1 MIITKI
7 EEINIG
13 RGKNKLAFLI
23 YADENFIFLFYS
35 QDIRNY
41 QLKEGCEIT
50 PSLYERIIEE
60 TVYRRAKQKALAT
73 LKRVDKT
80 EKEIRLKLKDG
91 YYTDEIIDMTIDYLE
106 KYNYINDER
115 YTSNYIRTHKLN
127 KSKLAIKT
135 NLLKKGINK
144 TVLEKIIFDEYINFE
159 DESDPEMIAIQR
171 AVHKKYNNISSLS
184 WKEKQKLIASL
195 YRKGFDIDKIQT
207 YLKE

>member
-41 QLKEGCEIT
+41 QLKEGYEIT